1 MTLQQALTEG
11 ARKPNMS
18 RRTPT
23 AVLVA
28 FPTFDRCDSLVF
40 LPSTL
45 TRLINSD
52 DIAGA
57 AKLCH
62 THMRKDCIINYRTDP
77 GTNFTFNLKS
87 FLYFAKLTN
96 ILEPDRV
103 MCVHSTK
110 VVDNQIR
117 ATVYMKLTDTQM
129 LYRMNNTHNES
140 DAQIAELLP
149 QDRTKRF
156 TMHSNGHPDS
166 SILQLSRLDEDLLL
180 YLKYEL
186 IMTFD
191 DVTKKVYA
199 MDFTFALTSVHT
211 ITSKS
216 RNK

>member
-1 MTLQQALTEG
+1 
-11 ARKPNMS
+11 MS
-18 RRTPT
+18 RRAPST
-23 AVLVA
+23 VLVA

-57 AKLCH
+57 ARLCN
-62 THMRKDCIINYRTDP
+62 THMHKDCVINYRTEP
-77 GTNFTFNLKS
+77 GNNFTFNMKS
-87 FLYFAKLTN
+87 FLHFAKLTN
-96 ILEPDRV
+96 VLEPDRV

-117 ATVYMKLTDTQM
+117 ATVYMKLTDTQV
-129 LYRMNNTHNES
+129 LYRMNNTHHQS

-156 TMHSNGHPDS
+156 TMHSNGHPDAN
-166 SILQLSRLDEDLLL
+166 ILQLSRLDEDLLL

-199 MDFTFALTSVHT
+199 MDFTFALTSAHT
-211 ITSKS
+211 IVTNS
-216 RNK
+216 RVK